1 MKLHGYLSNKEFT
14 TLNISPVFPRVI
26 SLTPAEYSLVGRDG
40 RRGWVREEVKILL
53 EESQRII
60 RYKLPMLSREEL
72 MGSSCNE
79 QSSYL
84 PWGKIAEIV
93 KSCEYID

>member
-1 MKLHGYLSNKEFT
+1 MKPHGYLSNKEFT
-14 TLNISPVFPRVI
+14 TLNISPVSPRVI

-40 RRGWVREEVKILL
+40 RRGWVRAEVKILQ
-53 EESQRII
+53 EESQRIV
-60 RYKLPMLSREEL
+60 RYKLPVLSTEDEL

-84 PWGKIAEIV
+84 TLGKNCINSKV
-93 KSCEYID
+93 M